1 MRVFPLGRAEKCA
14 SLTIKNHALTGF
26 SGIMLPFSEYL
37 FIKKGGVFLKLELHK
52 VKISK
57 VQFGDAFSVV
67 DGVLTVVKQALIDNL
82 RDDDRLASVDVEI
95 ALPGEKTRIMPV
107 KDVIEPRC
115 KIQGTNE
122 VFPGMIGDVDSVG
135 EGSTLVLEGSAVVTT
150 GRLVA
155 PQEGIVDMS
164 GPGAELTPFSQT
176 NNIVMVLNPVEGL
189 ENHDRETSCRLAG
202 LKTAVFIAQQ
212 IKKAGF
218 TADSVETFDAPCYK
232 EALAAYPE
240 LPKVAYIYM
249 LQTQGLL
256 HDTYVYGVDAKKII
270 PTVINA
276 TEVMD
281 GAICSGNCVSACDK
295 NSTYVHQN
303 NPIIKSLY
311 EHHGKDLNFIGVV
324 ITNENVTLADK
335 KRSSSYAVKLA
346 QTLGADAVVISE
358 EGFGNPDADLVMNCW
373 KCEHKGIKTVLVTD
387 EYANRDGASQSLADT
402 CPEGDACVT
411 AGNANETI
419 TLPPME
425 KVIGDVQFADV
436 MAGGFFGSLKE
447 DGSIFAEIQ
456 IITGAT
462 SEVGFTKLGAET
474 I

>member
-1 MRVFPLGRAEKCA
+1 MD
-14 SLTIKNHALTGF
+14 
-26 SGIMLPFSEYL
+26 YQ
-37 FIKKGGVFLKLELHK
+37 KGGVILKLELQK
-52 VKISK
+52 VKITK
-57 VQFGDAFSVV
+57 VQFGDEFSVKN
-67 DGVLTVVKQALIDNL
+67 GVLTINRQALIDHL
-82 RDDDRLASVDVEI
+82 SDDDRPAGVEVELAH
-95 ALPGEKTRIMPV
+95 PGEKTRIMPV
-107 KDVIEPRC
+107 KDVVEPRC
-115 KIQGTNE
+115 KLTAGNE
-122 VFPGMIGDVDSVG
+122 VFPGMIGDVDTVG
-135 EGSTLVLEGSAVVTT
+135 EGATLVLEGAAVVTT

-155 PQEGIVDMS
+155 PQEGIIDMS

-176 NNIVMVLNPVEGL
+176 CNIVVVLHPVEGL
-189 ENHDRETSCRLAG
+189 ENHNRETSCRMAG
-202 LKTAVFIAQQ
+202 LKAATFIAQQ

-218 TADSVETFDAPCYK
+218 TADKVETYESPSYK
-232 EALAAYPE
+232 DALAAYPE

-270 PTVINA
+270 PSMINA

-311 EHHGKDLNFIGVV
+311 EHHGKDLNFVGVV

-335 KRSSSYAVKLA
+335 KRSSSSAVKLA
-346 QTLGADAVVISE
+346 KTLGADAAVISE

-373 KCEHKGIKTVLVTD
+373 KCERQGIKTVLVTD

-411 AGNANETI
+411 AGNANATI
-419 TLPPME
+419 TLPPMDRI
-425 KVIGDVQFADV
+425 IGDIQFADV

-456 IITGAT
+456 IITGST
-462 SEVGFTKLGAET
+462 SEVGFTKLGAYT

>member
-1 MRVFPLGRAEKCA
+1 M
-14 SLTIKNHALTGF
+14 
-26 SGIMLPFSEYL
+26 
-37 FIKKGGVFLKLELHK
+37 KLELHK
-52 VKISK
+52 VKIDK
-57 VQFGDAFSVV
+57 IAFGEEFSVKG
-67 DGVLTVVKQALIDNL
+67 GVLTINKKAIIDHL
-82 RDDDRLASVDVEI
+82 MDDDRLASVDVEL
-95 ALPGEKTRIMPV
+95 AHPGEKTRIMPV
-107 KDVIEPRC
+107 KDVVEPRC
-115 KIQGTNE
+115 KIEGTNE
-122 VFPGMIGDVDSVG
+122 VFPGMIGDVDTVG
-135 EGSTLVLEGSAVVTT
+135 EGSTLVLDGAAVVTT
-150 GRLVA
+150 GRLIA

-164 GPGAELTPFSQT
+164 GPGAEFTPFSKT
-176 NNIVMVLNPVEGL
+176 KNIVLVLTPVEGL
-189 ENHDRETSCRLAG
+189 ENHNRETSCRMAG
-202 LKTAVFIAQQ
+202 LKAAVFIAQQ

-218 TADSVETFDAPCYK
+218 TADKVESYEAPCYK
-232 EALAAYPE
+232 DALAAYPE
-240 LPKVAYIYM
+240 LTKVVYIYM

-270 PTVINA
+270 PSVINA

-295 NSTYVHQN
+295 NSTYVHLN

-346 QTLGADAVVISE
+346 QTLGADAAVISE
-358 EGFGNPDADLVMNCW
+358 R
-373 KCEHKGIKTVLVTD
+373 KGIKTVLVTD

-402 CPEGDACVT
+402 CPEGNACVT
-411 AGNANETI
+411 AGNANATI
-419 TLPPME
+419 TLPPMDRI
-425 KVIGDVQFADV
+425 IGDTQFADV

-462 SEVGFTKLGAET
+462 SEVGFTKLGAYT